1 MTASDEDIRCLVVGM
16 LEGNCFLV
24 KCGDAGQGVVIDPGD
39 EGDRIAREA
48 EAFGIRPEAVLLTHG
63 HIDHTNAA
71 RSLRAGLGLKV
82 FCHKLDAPMVRGEDG
97 ESLFG
102 LERKPCEVDREI
114 EDGQVIK
121 VGGAEFKVLHTPGHT
136 QGSVCYV
143 LGGALFSGDT
153 LFKGSIGRTD
163 LPGGSDHQMLESLN
177 RRIATLDGE
186 MIVYPGHGPSTTIE
200 HEKRTNPFLGALW

>member
-1 MTASDEDIRCLVVGM
+1 MTALEENVRCLGVGM

-24 KCGDAGQGVVIDPGD
+24 RCGASGEGAVIDPGD
-39 EGDRIAREA
+39 EGERIAEEA
-48 EAFGIRPEAVLLTHG
+48 KAFGIRPEAVLLTHG

-71 RSLRAGLGLKV
+71 DFLRERFGAKV
-82 FCHKLDAPMVRGEDG
+82 LCHALDAPMVRGEDG

-102 LERKPCEVDREI
+102 LERTPCEVDREVG
-114 EDGQVIK
+114 DGEVIA
-121 VGGAEFKVLHTPGHT
+121 VGQCRFRVLHTPGHT
-136 QGSVCYV
+136 QGSVCY
-143 LGGALFSGDT
+143 LLDGLIFSGDT

-177 RRIATLDGE
+177 KRIAALDGKTV
-186 MIVYPGHGPSTTIE
+186 VYPGHGPATTIA